1 MTAARVDDFYSGP
14 SKELSRELQRS
25 NAISRI
31 QANLVL
37 MQANK
42 CALPKEEISDK
53 RYINAALQCE
63 IAKSK
68 AQRAGEKA
76 SPAECDRDKW
86 EKLMK

>member
-1 MTAARVDDFYSGP
+1 
-14 SKELSRELQRS
+14 
-25 NAISRI
+25 
-31 QANLVL
+31 

-68 AQRAGEKA
+68 AQRTGEKA